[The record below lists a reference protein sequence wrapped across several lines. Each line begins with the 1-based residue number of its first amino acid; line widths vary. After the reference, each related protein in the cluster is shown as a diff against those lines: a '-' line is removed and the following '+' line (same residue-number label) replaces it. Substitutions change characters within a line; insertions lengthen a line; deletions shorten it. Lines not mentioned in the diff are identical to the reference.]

1 MANMVDL
8 FKGGSPVVKYMW
20 DEKDYVQFGGSFA
33 ENGFSDTPPYD
44 SHVDGAYNVGNFCLG
59 MPINPKIMAYQRK
72 ALTRHPLKVG
82 DVLWLFWIPYDHFAT
97 YFNLKIRT
105 GDPAIAGLTLKPV
118 AGKLTKSN
126 SELAGKHFN
135 ANLVDEELNTD
146 ELAPQVVD
154 VFDSYGMDTSVDGAG
169 AFSGQT
175 GAIDISKPGMR
186 TYHLVKDT
194 PAFYSTMFRKDNGTE
209 QNVLWF
215 IGLRIESLA
224 TDSSV
229 TLDQM
234 HNAIYTS
241 LRLEGFECP
250 TNL

>member
-8 FKGGSPVVKYMW
+8 FKGGSPVVKYMS

-105 GDPAIAGLTLKPV
+105 GDASIAGLTLKPV

-135 ANLVDEELNTD
+135 ANLVDEELKK
-146 ELAPQVVD
+146 VV
-154 VFDSYGMDTSVDGAG
+154 VGNVHGCTSCSVDNIIEKCREKQDKICESRYFLRKCDKLTKKAR
-169 AFSGQT
+169 ARRER
-175 GAIDISKPGMR
+175 I
-186 TYHLVKDT
+186 
-194 PAFYSTMFRKDNGTE
+194 FRVDKYMAAAYN
-209 QNVLWF
+209 
-215 IGLRIESLA
+215 
-224 TDSSV
+224 
-229 TLDQM
+229 
-234 HNAIYTS
+234 
-241 LRLEGFECP
+241 
-250 TNL
+250 